1 MQNCEDLHKKS
12 MDNSIDK
19 KNVYNNWA
27 DNYDEYVKS
36 LNYTGPKEIVNHLVQ
51 YLENKHEK
59 QNILDFGCGTGLVGE
74 ELKKYSYD
82 YILDGIDVSEKMI
95 EKAESKQIYN
105 KIFNIDLHK
114 EDFKEDLKED
124 RKYNFIISSGV
135 FLEGH
140 VNFDVIDKLHKL
152 LEKDGIIIVTIRN
165 SYKDKNKETFDSY
178 FKNNSNFKSAL
189 LSNIDYLK
197 DVECS
202 LVVLLN

>member
-19 KNVYNNWA
+19 KNVYNSWA

-140 VNFDVIDKLHKL
+140 VNFNVIDKLHKL

-165 SYKDKNKETFDSY
+165 SYKDKNKDTFDSY
-178 FKNNSNFKSAL
+178 FKNNANFKSAL
-189 LSNIDYLK
+189 LSKIDYLK

>member
-1 MQNCEDLHKKS
+1 MQNCEVLHKKS

-36 LNYTGPKEIVNHLVQ
+36 LNYTGPKEIVNQLAT
-51 YLENKHEK
+51 YLENTNEK

-74 ELKKYSYD
+74 ELKNYSYD
-82 YILDGIDVSEKMI
+82 YVLDGIDVSEKMI

-114 EDFKEDLKED
+114 EDLKED

-140 VNFDVIDKLHKL
+140 VNFNVIDKLHKL

-165 SYKDKNKETFDSY
+165 SYKDKNKDTFYSY
-178 FKNNSNFKSAL
+178 IKNNKKFKGDYIT
-189 LSNIDYLK
+189 NIDYLK

>member
-27 DNYDEYVKS
+27 DNYDDYVKS
-36 LNYTGPKEIVNHLVQ
+36 LNYTGPKEIVNHLVP

-74 ELKKYSYD
+74 ELKNYSYD
-82 YILDGIDVSEKMI
+82 YVLDGIDVSEKMI

-140 VNFDVIDKLHKL
+140 VNFDVIDKLHKI

-178 FKNNSNFKSAL
+178 FKNNANFKSAL
-189 LSNIDYLK
+189 LSKIDYLK

>member
-1 MQNCEDLHKKS
+1 MALKDVGNKVPIYKLKTTNEVMK
-12 MDNSIDK
+12 
-19 KNVYNNWA
+19 Y
-27 DNYDEYVKS
+27 YDEWGEQNKYNKDMVEW
-36 LNYTGPKEIVNHLVQ
+36 NYTGPQETVEVFKKYEL
-51 YLENKHEK
+51 NKDSL
-59 QNILDFGCGTGLVGE
+59 IFDAGCGTGLVGI

-82 YILDGIDVSEKMI
+82 FTLDGIDVSEKMI
-95 EKAESKQIYN
+95 EKAQAKQIYN

-114 EDFKEDLKED
+114 EDFKEEQ
-124 RKYNFIISSGV
+124 KYNFIISSGV

-140 VNFDVIDKLHKL
+140 VNFDVINKLYKI

-189 LSNIDYLK
+189 LSKIDYLK

>member
-59 QNILDFGCGTGLVGE
+59 YNILDFGCGTGLVGE
-74 ELKKYSYD
+74 ELKNYSYD
-82 YILDGIDVSEKMI
+82 YVLDGIDVSEKMI

-114 EDFKEDLKED
+114 EDFKEDFKED

-140 VNFDVIDKLHKL
+140 VNFDVIDKLHKI

-178 FKNNSNFKSAL
+178 FKNNANFKSAL
-189 LSNIDYLK
+189 LSKIDYLK